1 MIDPAYPPRLETE
14 DGAGQRSRVR
24 IRFSKT
30 GKIRWTSHRDVAR
43 MWERAFRRVRLPLAY
58 SSGFS
63 PRPKVSFGLALPTGY
78 ESVAEYIDVEL
89 VGTIDVS
96 ALPYRLSAA
105 LPQGVDATAAEVIPA
120 GTASLQEEVT
130 SCTWRW
136 AVAPC
141 EGTDPVTLDELT
153 ERVARCLAA
162 TELPVTRS
170 RKGTEQTDDIR
181 PSIIKLNLEGPA
193 GPSDVTEGPA
203 GPSDVTEGPAG
214 PSDSDGFWLVGE
226 LACQPRSIRP
236 SEVTLALGP
245 GLEERQPR
253 RLNQWIWRDG
263 ARTEPL
269 VLEGPTGAIGAR
281 HAEVRAS

>member
-193 GPSDVTEGPA
+193 GPSD
-203 GPSDVTEGPAG
+203 
-214 PSDSDGFWLVGE
+214 SDGFWLVGE